1 MGSRASQ
8 AAGQIGWEE
17 GKEEQVCCEALAL
30 AGGGFSL
37 AGSRGQALDTRG
49 TSIYQRAPKCWTW
62 GRDPWEYAGA
72 TETSSIHLGAVS
84 SSRVLLR
91 YPRGP
96 FWEGFGLQGTC
107 FWRGSKSAGG
117 CSTGPC
123 VTLITQPPGSGAALS
138 PSTCLVDKL
147 LTAMPG

>member
-49 TSIYQRAPKCWTW
+49 TSIHQIAPKCWK
-62 GRDPWEYAGA
+62 GAG
-72 TETSSIHLGAVS
+72 TLGS
-84 SSRVLLR
+84 ML
-91 YPRGP
+91 GP
-96 FWEGFGLQGTC
+96 Q
-107 FWRGSKSAGG
+107 KQA
-117 CSTGPC
+117 
-123 VTLITQPPGSGAALS
+123 
-138 PSTCLVDKL
+138 PSTLVLSAAQGCFYDIPQAHFGRGLDFKALASGEDQSL
-147 LTAMPG
+147 LVAVPQAHVSP